1 MHQILPRMGLRP
13 DPARGDYSAC
23 PEPLKGGRPTS
34 KGMGERNGKGGERI
48 QEGKGKEGEEM

>member
-1 MHQILPRMGLRP
+1 MGLRP